1 MSDPGAGSDAMTR
14 VYLGVETASVDA
26 EELSR
31 RVPIEPTATSAWR
44 SPQTG
49 LVYSRTEFDL
59 GSGPIAYL
67 VVEEAG
73 QRLLAFGRAVAEGFG
88 WLAKQPDTTVYLM
101 IVQQV
106 TDEART
112 KGLKFEPDVV
122 QWLDRAGASIVI
134 DQYVGG

>member
-1 MSDPGAGSDAMTR
+1 MSDPDAGSNSMTR
-14 VYLGVETASVDA
+14 VYLGVETASVEA

-49 LVYSRTEFDL
+49 LVYSRIDFDL
-59 GSGPIAYL
+59 GSGPIAYR

-73 QRLLAFGRAVAEGFG
+73 QRLLAFGNAVAGGFG
-88 WLAKQPDTTVYLM
+88 WLATQPDTTVYLM

-106 TDEART
+106 SDEART

-134 DQYVGG
+134 DQYVDG